1 MVDINRVSAGGSLA
15 INSRINENLTLVSSA
30 FIKRDW
36 DWASENIEAGLLA
49 GIKFTF

>member
-15 INSRINENLTLVSSA
+15 INSRITENLALVSSA
-30 FIKRDW
+30 FIKK